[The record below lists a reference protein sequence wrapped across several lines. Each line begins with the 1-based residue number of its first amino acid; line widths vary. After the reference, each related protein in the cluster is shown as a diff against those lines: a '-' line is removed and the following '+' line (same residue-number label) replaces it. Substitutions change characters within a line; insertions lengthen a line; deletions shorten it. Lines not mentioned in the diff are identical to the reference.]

1 MNIAF
6 IGAYAE
12 ESVDGVS
19 TSAFHLATELVR
31 QGHNVWFYSLGT
43 TTEQVT
49 DDNGIHHR
57 RYPGQLNSF
66 NLPTAFVRLLRR
78 NVDQIDVFHIH
89 SVFIP
94 FNTRTA
100 QILAGCRLPYV
111 LTPNGGYNLNILRH
125 GRVKKSLYLMLFERR
140 MVAKS
145 AGIIAVAG
153 PELADIESM
162 GFDGLVDVIPNP
174 VNVPKEEAQQK
185 APMRMDRI
193 QLLYLGR
200 YVLEHKG
207 LDRLLGVFGH
217 LVEMA
222 PGARLELC
230 GTGQDEFI
238 LRTLADRFPA
248 GSVRV
253 RGPVFGAAKWQAF
266 RDATIYVQTS
276 RWEAFGVSI
285 AEAMFLGR
293 PVALSKGC
301 YLSGMLEQ
309 NDVGLVLSDDLQEAA
324 GQILTAHRNR
334 GWMETHGAR
343 CRALAEREFA
353 VSVVANRVTEFYQ
366 RACKGN
372 APSG

>member
-111 LTPNGGYNLNILRH
+111 LTPNGGYNINILRH

-222 PGARLELC
+222 PEPVSSCVHRPGRIHPQDSGRSLSC
-230 GTGQDEFI
+230 GQCPRSWTS
-238 LRTLADRFPA
+238 LRRRQVAGVPGCDDLRADLA
-248 GSVRV
+248 V
-253 RGPVFGAAKWQAF
+253 
-266 RDATIYVQTS
+266 
-276 RWEAFGVSI
+276 EAFGVSI

-301 YLSGMLEQ
+301 YLPACSSRTTSG
-309 NDVGLVLSDDLQEAA
+309 
-324 GQILTAHRNR
+324 
-334 GWMETHGAR
+334 
-343 CRALAEREFA
+343 
-353 VSVVANRVTEFYQ
+353 
-366 RACKGN
+366 
-372 APSG
+372 